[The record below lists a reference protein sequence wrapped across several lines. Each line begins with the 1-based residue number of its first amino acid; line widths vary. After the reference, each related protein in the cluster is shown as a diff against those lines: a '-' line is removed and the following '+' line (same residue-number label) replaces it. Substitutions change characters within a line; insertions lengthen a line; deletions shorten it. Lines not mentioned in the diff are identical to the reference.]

1 MLLSEI
7 KIRLSCCPSARASVV
22 YNAYNAAWFVSF
34 SFCESDEP
42 SSELVVLKLQRGD
55 VRFFKSLD
63 AASKLL
69 FSLNFERFNV
79 FGFKD

>member
-1 MLLSEI
+1 MLLSEV
-7 KIRLSCCPSARASVV
+7 KIRLSCCPTARASVV
-22 YNAYNAAWFVSF
+22 YNVYNAAWFVSF
-34 SFCESDEP
+34 SFCDADVLSDDYIF
-42 SSELVVLKLQRGD
+42 LTRQRGD

-69 FSLNFERFNV
+69 FSLDFVSFNV